1 MIDKG
6 KKIQATLRFSKMCV
20 VLLFMPAL
28 KPGFHCNARIGVRIR
43 KILMLLTFCFML
55 AFTLVPANQ

>member
-1 MIDKG
+1 M
-6 KKIQATLRFSKMCV
+6 FV

-28 KPGFHCNARIGVRIR
+28 KPGFHYNARISVRIR
-43 KILMLLTFCFML
+43 KILMLLNFHFML